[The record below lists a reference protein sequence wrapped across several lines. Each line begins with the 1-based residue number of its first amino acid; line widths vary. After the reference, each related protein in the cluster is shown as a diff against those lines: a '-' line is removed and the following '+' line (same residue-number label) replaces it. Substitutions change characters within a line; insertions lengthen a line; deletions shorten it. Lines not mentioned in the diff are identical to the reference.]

1 MSDKVLKASGQFPA
15 NTLFV
20 GVDIAKKFHFARAHG
35 SNCEKGSEAFGF
47 TNDRKGFNALLDRIE
62 LWRQKYGGTGVVVGM
77 EPTGN
82 YWRPLEYFLKKA
94 GFEVC
99 LVSPLSVSRFK
110 DAEDNSPLKSDG
122 KDALLIA
129 KHLRMGAVLTQSPR
143 NDFMDIVKKCIISI
157 EDMNKVLVMMINLLE
172 SYIAIHFPNLT
183 EFMPDISSPTMM
195 ALLEKFPT
203 PKTLA
208 AAGPDEVLE
217 ALSEV
222 PGKKFSVEKI
232 RKLCDDAAES
242 IGVPVEE
249 EAANLGLST
258 VLKIY
263 EVAAGAKKQFVGILR
278 KTLPNIPSYPIL
290 RSVRGI
296 GMMTAA
302 TIIAFMGDLGDY
314 DSAAQVLKKAGL
326 NLFNRSSGSR
336 RGNCH
341 ISRRGKGLLR
351 KNLYMACLVHTR
363 KDSPFYGKYT
373 KLRGRHFSHRKAMVA
388 LMRKILK
395 ISFALVRKSEMFD
408 PVYEAMANAR
418 VDSKCFVGAEK
429 NQSDIRRSEAA

>member
-1 MSDKVLKASGQFPA
+1 MSKKVLKVSRQFPA

-20 GVDIAKKFHFARAHG
+20 GVDIAKKIHFARAYG
-35 SNCEKGSEAFGF
+35 SNCEEGSEAFRF
-47 TNDRKGFNALLDRIE
+47 TNDRKGFNAFLDRIE
-62 LWRQKYGGTGVVVGM
+62 LWRQKYGAAGIVIGM

-82 YWRPLEYFLKKA
+82 YWRPLEHFLKKA

-110 DAEDNSPLKSDG
+110 DAEDNSPLKSDS

-129 KHLRMGAVLTQSPR
+129 RHLRMGAVLTRSPEDHFR
-143 NDFMDIVKKCIISI
+143 EIVKRCVIHI
-157 EDMNKVLVMMINLLE
+157 EDLNKILVMLTNLLE
-172 SYIAIHFPNLT
+172 SYIAAHFPEVLK
-183 EFMPDISSPTMM
+183 FMPDIASATMM
-195 ALLEKFPT
+195 VLLEKFPT
-203 PKTLA
+203 PETLA
-208 AAGPDEVLE
+208 DAGPDEVLK

-222 PGKKFSVEKI
+222 PDKKFSVEKV
-232 RKLCDDAAES
+232 RLLCNDAAES
-242 IGVPVEE
+242 IGAPVEG

-278 KTLPNIPSYPIL
+278 KTLPNIPSYKIL

-302 TIIAFMGDLGDY
+302 TIIAFLGDLSDY

-351 KNLYMACLVHTR
+351 KNLYMACLSHTR
-363 KDSPFYGKYT
+363 KNSPFYGKYT
-373 KLRGRHFSHRKAMVA
+373 KLRNRFFSHRKAIVP

-395 ISFALVRKSEMFD
+395 ICFALVRKSEMFD
-408 PVYEAMANAR
+408 PAYEAIANAR
-418 VDSKCFVGAEK
+418 IDSKCFVGAEK
-429 NQSDIRRSEAA
+429 NQSGIRRSEAV